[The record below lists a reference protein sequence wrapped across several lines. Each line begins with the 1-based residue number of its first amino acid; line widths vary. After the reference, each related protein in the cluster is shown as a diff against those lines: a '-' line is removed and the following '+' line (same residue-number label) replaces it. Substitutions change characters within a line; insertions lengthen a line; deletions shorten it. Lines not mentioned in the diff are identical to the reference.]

1 MRRLIFVAAAVV
13 LVLPAEAWCRQ
24 EQQQSQ
30 PSQTQPSQTQQ
41 SSAPQGQTQSKPQSP
56 APQDSLAE
64 AARKAREQKKEAPKA
79 AKVFTNDNIPTEGGI
94 SSVGKPAEAAPAA
107 NQANATSTAQAA
119 ASGEN
124 SATPSNDEKTWRDRF
139 AKLHHKLDQDQAD
152 LDLMQRELAVLN
164 TQYYSDPMKGMQQ
177 GLSRDDINKKTAD
190 IEAKKKQVED
200 DKKAIADAEDELRK
214 SGGDPG
220 WASQ

>member
-13 LVLPAEAWCRQ
+13 LLWPVGALCQ
-24 EQQQSQ
+24 QGQQQSQ
-30 PSQTQPSQTQQ
+30 PSQTQQ
-41 SSAPQGQTQSKPQSP
+41 SSAAQGQNQGTPQAP
-56 APQDSLAE
+56 ASQDSLAE

-94 SSVGKPAEAAPAA
+94 SSVGTQAEAAPAKA
-107 NQANATSTAQAA
+107 EASAAPSGEAA
-119 ASGEN
+119 ANGEKP
-124 SATPSNDEKTWRDRF
+124 APSNDEKTWRDRF
-139 AKLHHKLDQDQAD
+139 AKLHHKLDQDQTE
-152 LDLMQRELAVLN
+152 LDIMQRELGVLD
-164 TQYYSDPMKGMQQ
+164 TQYYSDPMKTMQQ
-177 GLSRDDINKKTAD
+177 GVSREDINKKTAD